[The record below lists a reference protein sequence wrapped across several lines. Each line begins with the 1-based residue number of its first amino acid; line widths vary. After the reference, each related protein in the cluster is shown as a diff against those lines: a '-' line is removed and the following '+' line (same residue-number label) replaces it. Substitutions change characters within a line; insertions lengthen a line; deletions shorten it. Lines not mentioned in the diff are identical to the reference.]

1 MGRTVNLA
9 PNIPVQT
16 FVQAAWGRETHPSTA
31 SLPNGRYGSVSA
43 CEVQALSWG
52 RIGSARLISPS
63 AVSAPVTPTPTL
75 LKDISVLFK
84 LRLGTFVVLSAV
96 LGWFVGTESIGLVP
110 FLELTVG
117 GYLLTGASNGFNQI
131 IEKEA
136 DAKMG
141 RTAGRPLP
149 TGRMSVRSAALWST
163 AAGVLGL
170 AALFHLGTKAGL
182 LGLLALGSYV
192 LAYTPLKSRTGFSV
206 LVGAIPG
213 AIPPMLGYVAATGHF
228 GIEPGTLFA
237 VQFMWQFPHFWAI
250 AWVAHEDYLKAGY
263 KMLPFKEGRTAA
275 SARQILLYTMLCI
288 PASLLPWALPGDAP
302 MVGNIAFTVAVLTGL
317 GFLVPAIRLWRSLE
331 VKDARQ
337 LMFASFLYLPI
348 VQLTY
353 VLDKIPEPRAH
364 IPVPLLFP
372 TAQAAT

>member
-1 MGRTVNLA
+1 M
-9 PNIPVQT
+9 
-16 FVQAAWGRETHPSTA
+16 SA
-31 SLPNGRYGSVSA
+31 SVA
-43 CEVQALSWG
+43 
-52 RIGSARLISPS
+52 
-63 AVSAPVTPTPTL
+63 PTPTL
-75 LKDISVLFK
+75 LKDIAVLFK

-96 LGWFVGTESIGLVP
+96 LGWFMGSESIGLVP
-110 FLELTVG
+110 FLELTIG

-131 IEKEA
+131 IEREA

-149 TGRMSVRSAALWST
+149 TGRMSVRQAATWST
-163 AAGVLGL
+163 LAGLLGL
-170 AALFHLGTKAGL
+170 AALFDLGIRAGL

-213 AIPPMLGYVAATGHF
+213 AIPPMLGYVAATGRF

-263 KMLPFKEGRTAA
+263 KMLPFKEGRTVA

-288 PASLLPWALPGDAP
+288 PASLLPWALPGEAP
-302 MVGNIAFTVAVLTGL
+302 MVGDIAFTVAVLTGL
-317 GFLVPAIRLWRSLE
+317 GFLVPAVRLWRSLE

-353 VLDKIPEPRAH
+353 VLDKIP
-364 IPVPLLFP
+364 
-372 TAQAAT
+372 